1 MPRNSTTNS
10 GERQTIEQLQ
20 SRFQKFSE
28 QKIKIETQRDH
39 ALEQL
44 DDLKSQAKELYGSD
58 DVEQL
63 KSILQEMKNSNE
75 EKRAK
80 YQEALD
86 AIDEDLAAIDEKFAQ
101 EIE

>member
-1 MPRNSTTNS
+1 MSKS
-10 GERQTIEQLQ
+10 KSIDAGSQTIEQLQ

-39 ALEQL
+39 AMEQL
-44 DDLKSQAKELYGSD
+44 DELKAQAKELYGSD

-63 KSILQEMKNSNE
+63 KSTLQEMKESND
-75 EKRAK
+75 EKRSQ

-86 AIDEDLAAIDEKFAQ
+86 AIDEDLAAIDEKFS
-101 EIE
+101 ENIE

>member
-1 MPRNSTTNS
+1 MSNSRNDSNS
-10 GERQTIEQLQ
+10 QTIEQLQ
-20 SRFQKFSE
+20 TRFQRFSE

-44 DDLKSQAKELYGSD
+44 DELKAQAKELYGSD

-63 KSILQEMKNSNE
+63 KSALQEMKESND
-75 EKRAK
+75 EKRAQ

-86 AIDEDLAAIDEKFAQ
+86 AIDEDLAAIDEKFT
-101 EIE
+101 EEVE